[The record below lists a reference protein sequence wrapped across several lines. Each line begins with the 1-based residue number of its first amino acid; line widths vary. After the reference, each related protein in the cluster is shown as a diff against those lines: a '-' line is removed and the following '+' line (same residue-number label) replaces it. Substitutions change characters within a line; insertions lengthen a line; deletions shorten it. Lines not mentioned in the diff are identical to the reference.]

1 MEGGLRESDGPDWA
15 GLFFSGVW
23 KIAGWGYSSLT
34 LLYTGANANVD
45 NFFSGTKH
53 SFLQKVVLTKSRSP
67 RPRRAPLL
75 SNRGN
80 QKKKDDAHVKPVR
93 SITEKMR
100 RHRGAS
106 SIITVE
112 RDHLRR
118 RHFNVV
124 SKFLFHNGFF
134 SLYLI
139 IFSDVLAVEAP
150 SPVHSPEAPEPEA
163 PPPSMC
169 TMACFPCARYCL
181 CCAAVTMACSAA
193 VAATLLAAFLLRMFL
208 FSR

>member
-1 MEGGLRESDGPDWA
+1 MGRTGLGCSFRGFGKSRV
-15 GLFFSGVW
+15 GV
-23 KIAGWGYSSLT
+23 T
-34 LLYTGANANVD
+34 HHLLYYTRAQMPTLII
-45 NFFSGTKH
+45 FFFRNET
-53 SFLQKVVLTKSRSP
+53 FFFTKSRPHEVTLAASP
-67 RPRRAPLL
+67 PGSSALKPRKP
-75 SNRGN
+75 
-80 QKKKDDAHVKPVR
+80 KKKDDAHVKPVR

-106 SIITVE
+106 SIIPVE